1 MEQSGRYGVAT
12 DGGYEQRQVTAVA
25 GRSWDSGGFLVAG
38 DVSHNTAV
46 RANQREFLSG
56 MTYQATEIYP
66 ESGQRGLLFSGHQY
80 AGEYAELSLDAFYTE
95 RQSELTMPVSPTTG
109 HFYPTTPTTWAA
121 SPPGTSPFPGAWR
134 FPIRP

>member
-1 MEQSGRYGVAT
+1 MYGAGGGGGIANTTLKRDDAGMELAGRKGVAT
-12 DGGYEQRQVTAVA
+12 EGCYEQRQVTAVA

-66 ESGQRGLLFSGHQY
+66 ESGQRGLLCRGNQY
-80 AGEYAELSLDAFYTE
+80 
-95 RQSELTMPVSPTTG
+95 TG
-109 HFYPTTPTTWAA
+109 GSAD
-121 SPPGTSPFPGAWR
+121 
-134 FPIRP
+134 I